1 MPKQDE
7 IKKLAGK
14 VSTLGMG
21 FMRDTEARNK
31 AVPFV
36 QKTVEFSQQIQN
48 TFEAIPQYFEAQDWN
63 SVFTNHLGRAAI
75 TLPQFRLGQGHC
87 TRRFRARP
95 CPIPQVLP

>member
-7 IKKLAGK
+7 IKKLAGE

-36 QKTVEFSQQIQN
+36 
-48 TFEAIPQYFEAQDWN
+48 
-63 SVFTNHLGRAAI
+63 
-75 TLPQFRLGQGHC
+75 
-87 TRRFRARP
+87 
-95 CPIPQVLP
+95 